1 MRRALATSLSVHLLL
16 LTGTLWAGDGA
27 DSPAVVSA
35 ENQFGQ
41 VWVNLTVTGLRLG
54 EPYVPMVVAVY
65 NRSGDEATLGRS
77 SFRLYGKDGRV
88 VTVAG
93 VKELRKAYDKVNMDH
108 RIANSV
114 GIPVGSWRR
123 RRAVA
128 ESNFFPSMTST
139 RGGTTI
145 DRVSLPPHY
154 GMIDLLYFECPRGLA
169 LGELVV
175 LEVAPEGWEEPV
187 RLRLRIAP

>member
-1 MRRALATSLSVHLLL
+1 MRRAVATMLTVQLMLLI
-16 LTGTLWAGDGA
+16 GTLRAGEDT

-41 VWVNLTVTGLRLG
+41 VWVNLTVTSLRLS

-65 NRSGDEATLGRS
+65 NSSGDEATLVRS
-77 SFRLYGKDGRV
+77 SFRLYGNDGRA

-93 VKELRKAYDKVNMDH
+93 VKELRKAYAKVNMDH
-108 RIANSV
+108 RVANSV
-114 GIPVGSWRR
+114 GIPVASWAR
-123 RRAVA
+123 RRALA
-128 ESNFFPSMTST
+128 ESNFFPSMAST

-145 DRVSLPPHY
+145 DHVSLPPYY
-154 GMIDLLYFECPRGLA
+154 GMIDLLYFERPPGLA

-175 LEVAPEGWEEPV
+175 LEVAPEGWEEPI